1 MGKAPSG
8 ILLVFLVA
16 WAMVVV
22 VWNRFRLEFKRG
34 SEKKILK
41 LFFVAS
47 KDSTARS
54 AGCGGLLSSSK
65 SPHGQ
70 GAFFEP
76 LHKNQAPG
84 RALAG

>member
-1 MGKAPSG
+1 MAAVP
-8 ILLVFLVA
+8 
-16 WAMVVV
+16 
-22 VWNRFRLEFKRG
+22 LEFKRG
-34 SEKKILK
+34 SEKKIK

-54 AGCGGLLSSSK
+54 AGVGGLLSSSK

-70 GAFFEP
+70 GACFEQ

-84 RALAG
+84 RTLAGET